1 MVADEP
7 DFKKYPETIAEFA
20 GIVAKHISRGLLEGA
35 VRLIDGLRHV
45 PGSHCVQRAVRGW
58 EGRVWEVGDGEVDGP
73 VSPRSRQAEWELA
86 RHPAFVGLVTE
97 RLTAEVQEAT
107 GRDDVVVRFND
118 DPFLEVRPD

>member
-7 DFKKYPETIAEFA
+7 DFQKYPETIAEFA
-20 GIVAKHISRGLLEGA
+20 GVVAKHVSRGLLQGA
-35 VRLIDGLRHV
+35 AWVLDGLRHV
-45 PGSHCVQRAVRGW
+45 PGPHCVQRVVRGW

-73 VSPRSRQAEWELA
+73 VAAGRRQAEWEIA
-86 RHPAFVGLVTE
+86 CHPAFIGLVTE

-118 DPFLEVRPD
+118 DPILEVRSD

>member
-20 GIVAKHISRGLLEGA
+20 GIVAKYVSRGLLQGA
-35 VRLIDGLRHV
+35 AWLLDGLRHV

-73 VSPRSRQAEWELA
+73 VAPSRREAEWELVA
-86 RHPAFVGLVTE
+86 DPALVGLVTE
-97 RLTAEVQEAT
+97 RLTAQVQEAT

-118 DPFLEVRPD
+118 DPILKVRSD